1 MFLFLAFAAIVWAGL
16 YIHRRTWWAVVWWLS
31 AIAVLV
37 TVGMLHNWLDAYYHG
52 TIYLPIMR
60 AILYPYAVL
69 VVVFGCILGCMP
81 KHYEGRPCHKCKYDV
96 TGLAEDGRFS
106 CPECNAFHA
115 FEFVEDQPCQICG
128 SKLSGILRTPDIQC
142 WRCNALYIVN
152 GEERG
157 IIAPITAPQPASHI
171 SQ

>member
-60 AILYPYAVL
+60 AVLYPYAVL
-69 VVVFGCILGCMP
+69 VVVFGFILGCMP

-157 IIAPITAPQPASHI
+157 IIAPRPASHI